1 MKKISLL
8 IADDHSVVRM
18 GLVAI
23 LNLENDLL
31 VCGEAENGEEAARLA
46 QKLSPDVVVMD
57 LMMPGMSG
65 AEATAKVLSAS
76 PGSKVMI
83 LTTFGTSEELVDA
96 LDAGATSAI
105 TKNISN
111 EDLVAAIRD
120 TAAGRRRL
128 SPEIAEALQ
137 SERQKPSLTQRQKT
151 ILESIT
157 RGLSND
163 EISLQMDLSKTR
175 IKQHIYELYEKLGAA
190 NRAEAVAIA
199 MRMRLLDRRG

>member
-137 SERQKPSLTQRQKT
+137 SERLKPSLTQRQKT